1 MQRIEGAE
9 SYMTSF
15 LLPIDLRGRLDVLR
29 MARAHREG
37 RLPPPLRS
45 IILEALE
52 SLVERELGRA
62 RR

>member
-1 MQRIEGAE
+1 MQRIEGTE

-37 RLPPPLRS
+37 GLPPPLRS
-45 IILEALE
+45 IIF
-52 SLVERELGRA
+52 SMRTSWNPRA
-62 RR
+62 